1 MSGLPLF
8 FMVKVIDTDFNMLS
22 ITKREHCDLNMV
34 FKCSEAQTQMIRG
47 ACLLRLGNFTE
58 DTYLR

>member
-22 ITKREHCDLNMV
+22 ITKREHCDLKKSV
-34 FKCSEAQTQMIRG
+34 QRHKHK
-47 ACLLRLGNFTE
+47 
-58 DTYLR
+58 